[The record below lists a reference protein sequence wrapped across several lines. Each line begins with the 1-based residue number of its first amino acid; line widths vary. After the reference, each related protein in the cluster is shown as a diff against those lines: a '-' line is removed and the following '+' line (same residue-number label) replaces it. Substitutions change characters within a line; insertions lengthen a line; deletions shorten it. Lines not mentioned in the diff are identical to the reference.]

1 VLSPAQ
7 RDEFDRRGLLRLPAT
22 IPPAAVTAM
31 RQRVWEHLLGKH
43 AIYPDR
49 PETWTVHYPA
59 QFQKLTGT
67 GAFDAMAT
75 DELCAVIDD
84 VLGAGRW
91 ERPAH
96 WGRPLVTFP
105 DPGTPWDIP
114 ADGWHLDTQD
124 QGELAMVAVFAH
136 LAPVRHRGGGTL
148 VVSGSQRLTTP
159 TGPRAGNVPARS
171 GEVKA
176 YLRTLHPWLHE
187 LWNPDG
193 GTDRISRYLDTGAVI
208 DGVDVRVEELTGE
221 PGDAVIMHPRLLHTM
236 AANSLDTPRMMLLQF
251 LHLRS

>member
-1 VLSPAQ
+1 
-7 RDEFDRRGLLRLPAT
+7 
-22 IPPAAVTAM
+22 
-31 RQRVWEHLLGKH
+31 
-43 AIYPDR
+43 
-49 PETWTVHYPA
+49 
-59 QFQKLTGT
+59 
-67 GAFDAMAT
+67 
-75 DELCAVIDD
+75 
-84 VLGAGRW
+84 
-91 ERPAH
+91 
-96 WGRPLVTFP
+96 
-105 DPGTPWDIP
+105 
-114 ADGWHLDTQD
+114 
-124 QGELAMVAVFAH
+124 
-136 LAPVRHRGGGTL
+136 

-159 TGPRAGNVPARS
+159 TGPRADNVPARS

-176 YLRTLHPWLHE
+176 YLRTLHPWLLE